1 MVFFCHANF
10 CQHSGVY
17 VKLTL
22 WTPCPSLK
30 YKLRAYIILRYILLC
45 VWQYS
50 CTTDYSD
57 CSFLHPPSP
66 PAVEKGDTDRV
77 RLCHCLRDLSI
88 LFSSLLTTSIIITI
102 WKTKLKSFR
111 QQRNGSQKSWQT
123 VGEKMNLSIQSIPF
137 LPLRQSHQSSLLL
150 KNWEWKSLR
159 IEKWKW
165 KIMRK
170 KIFLTLQS
178 IPFLSLCCWTPLWRP
193 ALARM
198 WSPFAWK
205 WLRIMWSAV
214 FDFFF
219 TIWVGNWSFGKL

>member
-1 MVFFCHANF
+1 MLSFGIFLSRLFLSTQWSLCKTYSLNSLSIFEVQIKGLYYFEIYSFVCLTIFLYNRLLWLFF
-10 CQHSGVY
+10 S
-17 VKLTL
+17 
-22 WTPCPSLK
+22 PS
-30 YKLRAYIILRYILLC
+30 
-45 VWQYS
+45 
-50 CTTDYSD
+50 
-57 CSFLHPPSP
+57 PP
-66 PAVEKGDTDRV
+66 PAVEKGDMDRV

-165 KIMRK
+165 KIWEK
-170 KIFLTLQS
+170 NLPHPTEHS
-178 IPFLSLCCWTPLWRP
+178 ILIPLLLNSIVETRP
-193 ALARM
+193 GPHVVAFCLKM
-198 WSPFAWK
+198 VKNYVISC
-205 WLRIMWSAV
+205 
-214 FDFFF
+214 
-219 TIWVGNWSFGKL
+219 

>member
-1 MVFFCHANF
+1 MIYIHFEDHAVFLVFFCHAHF

-57 CSFLHPPSP
+57 CSFLHSPHPS
-66 PAVEKGDTDRV
+66 VEKGDMDRV

-111 QQRNGSQKSWQT
+111 QQRNGSQKSWQA
-123 VGEKMNLSIQSIPF
+123 VGEKMNLSIQ
-137 LPLRQSHQSSLLL
+137 QSSLLL

-165 KIMRK
+165 KNMRK
-170 KIFLTLQS
+170 KS
-178 IPFLSLCCWTPLWRP
+178 S
-193 ALARM
+193 
-198 WSPFAWK
+198 SPYRAFHSYP
-205 WLRIMWSAV
+205 SAV
-214 FDFFF
+214 ELHCGDPP
-219 TIWVGNWSFGKL
+219 WPACGRLLPENG